1 MQAKMVWGII
11 DQFGAIH
18 CSLLIGKSRISSLK
32 FVSILRLELT
42 AATLSIKMSKLI
54 RNELEIEGFEETF
67 STDSRVVLGY
77 IKDEVKQFKM
87 FVANKIQIIKE
98 NSNVNQWKHISTKNK
113 HAGDGSRGLDATNFN
128 KVTHWFSSPEFLWQP
143 EAEWGTLT
151 LILKYMTVMILKFV
165 ITWQLIQLLF
175 KKMTCWEI

>member
-1 MQAKMVWGII
+1 MVLGII

-18 CSLLIGKSRISSLK
+18 CSVLIGKSRISPLK
-32 FVSILRLELT
+32 FVSIPRLELT
-42 AATLSIKMSKLI
+42 TATLSIKMSKLI
-54 RNELEIEGFEETF
+54 RNELEIEDFEETF

-77 IKDEVKQFKM
+77 IKDEVKRFKI

-98 NSNVNQWKHISTKNK
+98 NFNVNQWEHISTKYNP
-113 HAGDGSRGLDATNFN
+113 ADDGSRGLYATNFN
-128 KVTHWFSSPEFLWQP
+128 KVTHWFSGPEFLWQP

-151 LILKYMTVMILKFV
+151 LILKYVTVMILKFV

-175 KKMTCWEI
+175 KKMTCWAI